1 MADTTLGDAI
11 RRLRSAAGL
20 TQKELAARIDVD
32 ASYLCHLEAGRREP
46 SLTLLRKI
54 TSELSIPLGLLLG
67 IVLAVEV
74 PEEHRDLYDAVISQL
89 LDAASAAQLSLP
101 LSEASPS
108 VDRMSA

>member
-1 MADTTLGDAI
+1 MTLGDAI

-20 TQKELAARIDVD
+20 TQKELAAGIDVD

-46 SLTLLRKI
+46 SLALLRKI
-54 TSELSIPLGLLLG
+54 TSELSVPLGLLLV

-74 PEEHRDLYDAVISQL
+74 PEEHRGVYEGVISQL
-89 LDAASAAQLSLP
+89 LDAASAAQLPLP
-101 LSEASPS
+101 LSDISPS